1 MFIFTDVPVWL
12 KSLRLHKYAYLF
24 QQLTYEEM
32 MTLTEDWLEQQVR
45 FPQPKYTL
53 AKGRLFG
60 DLTPVR
66 NPK

>member
-1 MFIFTDVPVWL
+1 MFVFTDVPVWL

-45 FPQPKYTL
+45 FPQPQYTF
-53 AKGRLFG
+53 AKSRLFG
-60 DLTPVR
+60 DRTPMG
-66 NPK
+66 NTK

>member
-1 MFIFTDVPVWL
+1 MAEYIFEIFVFTDVPVWL

-45 FPQPKYTL
+45 FPQIHPCE
-53 AKGRLFG
+53 R
-60 DLTPVR
+60 
-66 NPK
+66 